1 MLVHATVTN
10 PLILA
15 VAGVALAAGAAAAAM
30 VGLTGAGSS
39 LEHRFAAPLFRC
51 NTEDHGIWGGDGGVL
66 LCQIRVHL
74 SEPRKKA
81 GHKMN
86 VK

>member
-1 MLVHATVTN
+1 MMTSNSHSQTYSDWTHHTGWPILFICSSQIGMLVHATVTN

-39 LEHRFAAPLFRC
+39 LEHRFAAP
-51 NTEDHGIWGGDGGVL
+51 
-66 LCQIRVHL
+66 
-74 SEPRKKA
+74 A
-81 GHKMN
+81 
-86 VK
+86 